1 MKPGV
6 GMSVLSNTRHFWLFL
21 GLVLVLSVRPVHGQ
35 QLLDYVVA
43 VVDNE
48 IILYSDV
55 LEAVKMYRMQQPE
68 QEPENLPIQLLDNM
82 IDTRVVLAYARRDS
96 VLVPVEQINSAVRQI
111 VDQYTERLGSDEALE
126 QLVANSGMTMRD
138 WNRLLRRQKE
148 EELLQRR
155 LEEDRFGEVRVTGL
169 EVAQY
174 YETHYDSIPSNPVQL
189 DLSHLMVSSRP
200 DPEIVSQM
208 NARIDEIRR
217 RIADGED
224 FAEMARRFSED
235 LNSAR
240 SGGDLGFFSRGTF
253 MTDFEDAAF
262 ALEPGGI
269 SSTVQ
274 TDVGL
279 HIIKLEE
286 RKGDEIRIRHLLV
299 QIPKSAEDE
308 DRALETI
315 TMLRMRIID
324 GDETFAEAA
333 SKYSED
339 LASASNGGRIGEF
352 MLDQLLPQYQ
362 AALDSISVSQMTEPI
377 RVVDQSITSYHILLL
392 NDRAGGDKLSLDDHF
407 QQITYL
413 AKQAKWNR
421 ERERW
426 LKDLRHELYIDERG
440 LDAMP

>member
-1 MKPGV
+1 
-6 GMSVLSNTRHFWLFL
+6 MSVRSITRHIWLIL
-21 GLVLVLSVRPVHGQ
+21 GLAVALTSRPAHGQ

-55 LEAVKMYRMQQPE
+55 VEAVKMYRMQPAE
-68 QEPENLPIQLLDNM
+68 EEPEDLPNRLLDDM
-82 IDTRVVLAYARRDS
+82 IDTRIVLAYARRDS
-96 VLVPVEQINSAVRQI
+96 VRVPAEQVNGAVQQI
-111 VDQYTERLGSDEALE
+111 IDQYTERLGSEEALE
-126 QLVANSGMTMRD
+126 QLVMNSGMTMRD

-174 YETHYDSIPSNPVQL
+174 YENHYDSIPSNPVKL
-189 DLSHLMVSSRP
+189 DLSHIMVSARP
-200 DPEIVSQM
+200 DPQIVAAM

-224 FAEMARRFSED
+224 FGDMARRYSED

-240 SGGDLGFFSRGTF
+240 NGGDLGFFARGTF
-253 MTDFEDAAF
+253 MADFEAAAF
-262 ALEPGGI
+262 SLEPGEI
-269 SSTVQ
+269 SPTVQ

-286 RKGDEIRIRHLLV
+286 RKGDEIRVRHILV
-299 QIPKSAEDE
+299 QVSKTDE
-308 DRALETI
+308 DDHRALETI
-315 TMLRMRIID
+315 SMLRQRILD
-324 GDETFAEAA
+324 GDESFAEAA
-333 SKYSED
+333 RKYSED
-339 LASASNGGRIGEF
+339 LASASDGGHIGEF

-362 AALDSISVSQMTEPI
+362 AALDTISVNQMTEPI
-377 RVVDQSITSYHILLL
+377 KVVDQNATSYHIMRL
-392 NDRAGGDKLSLDDHF
+392 NGRTGGDKLSLDDHF

-413 AKQAKWNR
+413 AKQAKWNT

-426 LKDLRHELYIDERG
+426 LKDLRRELYIDERG
-440 LDAMP
+440 LDSTP

>member
-1 MKPGV
+1 
-6 GMSVLSNTRHFWLFL
+6 MSFLSNTRHIWFSL
-21 GLVLVLSVRPVHGQ
+21 GLVLVLSGRPVHGQ
-35 QLLDYVVA
+35 QELLDYVVA

-55 LEAVKMYRMQQPE
+55 LEAVKMFRMQQPDQEPE
-68 QEPENLPIQLLDNM
+68 QEPENLPTQLLNDM

-96 VLVPVEQINSAVRQI
+96 VLVPAEQINSAVRQI
-111 VDQYTERLGSDEALE
+111 VDQYTERFGSEEALE

-169 EVAQY
+169 EVVQY
-174 YETHYDSIPSNPVQL
+174 YETHYDSIPSNPVQI
-189 DLSHLMVSSRP
+189 DLSHIMVTSRP
-200 DPEIVSQM
+200 DPEIVSRM

-235 LNSAR
+235 LNSAS
-240 SGGDLGFFSRGTF
+240 SGGDLGFFSQGTF

-262 ALEPGGI
+262 ALEPGEI

-286 RKGDEIRIRHLLV
+286 RKDDKIRVRHILV
-299 QIPKSAEDE
+299 QIPESAEDE
-308 DRALETI
+308 DRALETV
-315 TMLRMRIID
+315 TMLRERILD

-352 MLDQLLPQYQ
+352 MLDQLMPQYHV
-362 AALDSISVSQMTEPI
+362 ALDSISVNQMSEPI
-377 RVVDQSITSYHILLL
+377 KVVDQNVTSYHILLL
-392 NDRAGGDKLSLDDHF
+392 NGRTGGDKFSLEDQF

-413 AKQAKWNR
+413 AKQAKWNQ

-426 LKDLRHELYIDERG
+426 LKDLRYELYIDERG

>member
-1 MKPGV
+1 
-6 GMSVLSNTRHFWLFL
+6 MSVRSLTRHIWLLL
-21 GLVLVLSVRPVHGQ
+21 GLAVVLAGRPAYGQ
-35 QLLDYVVA
+35 ELLDYVVA

-55 LEAVKMYRMQQPE
+55 VEAVKMYRMQ
-68 QEPENLPIQLLDNM
+68 EPDEDAEDLPNRVLNNM

-96 VLVPVEQINSAVRQI
+96 VRVPAERINGAVQEI
-111 VDQYTERLGSDEALE
+111 IDQYTERVGSEEALE
-126 QLVANSGMTMRD
+126 QLVTNSGMTMRD

-169 EVAQY
+169 EVVQY
-174 YETHYDSIPSNPVQL
+174 YETHYESIPSNPVNL
-189 DLSHLMVSSRP
+189 DLSHIMISARP
-200 DPEIVSQM
+200 DPEIVAAM

-217 RIADGED
+217 RITDGED
-224 FAEMARRFSED
+224 FGDMARRYSED

-240 SGGDLGFFSRGTF
+240 NGGDLGFFTRGTF
-253 MTDFEDAAF
+253 MADFEDAAF
-262 ALEPGGI
+262 ALEPGQV
-269 SSTVQ
+269 SPTVQ

-286 RKGDEIRIRHLLV
+286 RMGDQVRVRHILV
-299 QIPKSAEDE
+299 QVSKTDEDD

-315 TMLRMRIID
+315 SMLRQRIVD
-324 GDETFAEAA
+324 GDESFAEAA
-333 SKYSED
+333 RKYSED
-339 LASASNGGRIGEF
+339 LASASDGGRIGEF

-362 AALDSISVSQMTEPI
+362 AALDTISVDQMTEPI
-377 RVVDQSITSYHILLL
+377 KVVDQSATSYHIMRL
-392 NDRAGGDKLSLDDHF
+392 NGRTGGDKLSLDDHF

-421 ERERW
+421 KRERW
-426 LKDLRHELYIDERG
+426 LKDLRRELYIDERG

>member
-1 MKPGV
+1 MR
-6 GMSVLSNTRHFWLFL
+6 SLARHTWLIL
-21 GLVLVLSVRPVHGQ
+21 ALAMAPADHPAHGQ

-55 LEAVKMYRMQQPE
+55 VEAVKMYRMQE
-68 QEPENLPIQLLDNM
+68 TGQEPEDLPNRVLDDM

-96 VLVPVEQINSAVRQI
+96 VRISAEQVNGAVRAI
-111 VDQYTERLGSDEALE
+111 IDQYTERVGSEEALE
-126 QLVANSGMTMRD
+126 QLVTNSGMTMRD

-169 EVAQY
+169 EVARY
-174 YETHYDSIPSNPVQL
+174 YETHYDSIPSNPVRL
-189 DLSHLMVSSRP
+189 DLSHIMISARP
-200 DPEIVSQM
+200 DPQIVAAM

-224 FAEMARRFSED
+224 FGDMARRFSED

-240 SGGDLGFFSRGTF
+240 NGGDLGFFARGTF
-253 MTDFEDAAF
+253 MADFEEAAF
-262 ALEPGGI
+262 ALEPGEI
-269 SSTVQ
+269 SPAVE

-286 RKGDEIRIRHLLV
+286 RRGDQIRVRHILV
-299 QIPKSAEDE
+299 QIPKTDE
-308 DRALETI
+308 DDHRALDTI
-315 TMLRMRIID
+315 SMLRQRILD
-324 GDETFAEAA
+324 GDESFAEAA
-333 SKYSED
+333 RKYSED
-339 LASASNGGRIGEF
+339 LASASDGGRIGEF
-352 MLDQLLPQYQ
+352 MMDQLLPQYQ
-362 AALDSISVSQMTEPI
+362 AALDTLAVNQLTEPI
-377 RVVDQSITSYHILLL
+377 KVEDQSAVSYHIMML
-392 NDRAGGDKLSLDDHF
+392 NGRTGGDKLSLDDHF
-407 QQITYL
+407 QQITIL
-413 AKQAKWNR
+413 AKQAKWNT

-440 LDAMP
+440 LDALP

>member
-1 MKPGV
+1 MR
-6 GMSVLSNTRHFWLFL
+6 SLTRHIWLLL
-21 GLVLVLSVRPVHGQ
+21 GLAVALAGRPAHGQ
-35 QLLDYVVA
+35 ELLDYVVA

-55 LEAVKMYRMQQPE
+55 VEAVKMYRMQ
-68 QEPENLPIQLLDNM
+68 EPEEDAEDLPNRVLNNM

-96 VLVPVEQINSAVRQI
+96 VRVPAERINGAVQEI
-111 VDQYTERLGSDEALE
+111 IDQYTERVGSEEALE
-126 QLVANSGMTMRD
+126 QLVTNSGMTMRD

-174 YETHYDSIPSNPVQL
+174 YETHHESIPSNPVNL
-189 DLSHLMVSSRP
+189 DLSHIMISARP
-200 DPEIVSQM
+200 DPEIVAAM

-217 RIADGED
+217 RVTDGED
-224 FAEMARRFSED
+224 FGDMARRYSED

-240 SGGDLGFFSRGTF
+240 NGGDLGFFTRGTF
-253 MTDFEDAAF
+253 MADFEDAAF
-262 ALEPGGI
+262 ALEPGQV
-269 SSTVQ
+269 SPTVQ

-286 RKGDEIRIRHLLV
+286 RRDDQIRVRHILIQVSKTDE
-299 QIPKSAEDE
+299 DD

-315 TMLRMRIID
+315 SMLRQRILD
-324 GDETFAEAA
+324 GDESFAEAA
-333 SKYSED
+333 RKYSED
-339 LASASNGGRIGEF
+339 LASASDGGHIGEF

-362 AALDSISVSQMTEPI
+362 AALDTISVDQMTEPI
-377 RVVDQSITSYHILLL
+377 KVVDQSATSYHIMRL
-392 NDRAGGDKLSLDDHF
+392 NGRTGGDKLSLDDHF

-426 LKDLRHELYIDERG
+426 LKDLRRELYIDERG